1 MAGVLPYLTAC
12 RARLFRT
19 RAPVPCAP
27 APAARPA
34 PEPPGWCGYAP
45 EAPEMPEVPAS
56 ADTPSPSAPSTDGPT
71 PAVPSTDG
79 PAPGA
84 LSADGPCRDDE
95 TAAEVEALRTAHPG
109 WRVWSSG
116 RTWYACGP
124 WLEARL
130 VHAPTPERLSALIA
144 LRMEGGR

>member
-19 RAPVPCAP
+19 RAPAPCAP
-27 APAARPA
+27 KPATRPA

-45 EAPEMPEVPAS
+45 GTPAATDAPSPAS
-56 ADTPSPSAPSTDGPT
+56 PSPQATEGTEETEED
-71 PAVPSTDG
+71 A
-79 PAPGA
+79 
-84 LSADGPCRDDE
+84 

-109 WRVWSSG
+109 WRVWCSG

-130 VHAPTPERLSALIA
+130 VHAPTPERLSSLIT
-144 LRMEGGR
+144 LRTEGGR